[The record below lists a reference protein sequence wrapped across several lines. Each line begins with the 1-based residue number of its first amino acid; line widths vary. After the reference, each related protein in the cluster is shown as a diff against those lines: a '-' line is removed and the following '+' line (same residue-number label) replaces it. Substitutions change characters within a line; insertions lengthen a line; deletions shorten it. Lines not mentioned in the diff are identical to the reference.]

1 MKNVGSSILQVR
13 NLAKSYGDNQVLKDI
28 DFEVKEKEVI
38 SFIGASGTGKS
49 TLLRCINLLEEPTG
63 GDILFKDKS
72 ILEKNFNRR
81 AYRAKVG
88 MVFQS
93 FNLFANMTILENCT
107 VGQKSV
113 LKRSD
118 NEAKNKA
125 LETLKKVGMEE
136 YLEARP
142 GQISGG
148 QKQRVGIA
156 RALCMDPDILLF
168 DEPTSALDPKNVGE
182 VLRVMQD
189 LAKEGM
195 TMLVVTHEMSFAQ
208 RVSDRI
214 LYLAQGK
221 IAEQGSPEE
230 IFNNP
235 KTESL
240 KDFLKDFALN

>member
-1 MKNVGSSILQVR
+1 MHRGENTILKVSH
-13 NLAKSYGDNQVLKDI
+13 LAKSYGDNQVLKDI
-28 DFEVKEKEVI
+28 DFEVKENEVM

-63 GDILFKDKS
+63 GDIIFKDQS
-72 ILEKNFNRR
+72 ILKKNFNRR

-93 FNLFANMTILENCT
+93 FNLFGNMTILENCT
-107 VGQKSV
+107 IGQKSV

-118 NEAKNKA
+118 REAKEKA
-125 LETLKKVGMEE
+125 IETLKKVDMEE
-136 YLEARP
+136 YIEARP
-142 GQISGG
+142 NQISGG

-182 VLRVMQD
+182 VLRVMQE

-214 LYLAQGK
+214 LYLAQGRV
-221 IAEQGSPEE
+221 AEQGSPEE

-235 KTESL
+235 KTDSL
-240 KDFLKDFALN
+240 KDFLKDFAL

>member
-1 MKNVGSSILQVR
+1 MHRGEKTILKVSH
-13 NLAKSYGDNQVLKDI
+13 LAKSYGDNQVLKDI
-28 DFEVKEKEVI
+28 DFEVKENEVM

-63 GDILFKDKS
+63 GDIIFKDQS
-72 ILEKNFNRR
+72 ILKKNFNRR

-93 FNLFANMTILENCT
+93 FNLFANMTILDNCT
-107 VGQKSV
+107 IGQKSV

-118 NEAKNKA
+118 REAKEKA
-125 LETLKKVGMEE
+125 IETLKKVDMEE
-136 YLEARP
+136 YIEARP
-142 GQISGG
+142 NQISGG

-182 VLRVMQD
+182 VLRVMQE

-214 LYLAQGK
+214 LYLAQGRV
-221 IAEQGSPEE
+221 AEQGSPEE

-235 KTESL
+235 KTDSL
-240 KDFLKDFALN
+240 KDFLKDFAL

>member
-1 MKNVGSSILQVR
+1 MNNEGNTILKVR

-49 TLLRCINLLEEPTG
+49 TLLRCINLLEEPTAG
-63 GDILFKDKS
+63 EIIFKEEDVLK
-72 ILEKNFNRR
+72 KNFNRR

-118 NEAKNKA
+118 NEAKKKA

-136 YLEARP
+136 YIEARP

-195 TMLVVTHEMSFAQ
+195 TMLVVTHEMSFAS

-221 IAEQGSPEE
+221 IAEQGRPED

-235 KTESL
+235 KTDSL